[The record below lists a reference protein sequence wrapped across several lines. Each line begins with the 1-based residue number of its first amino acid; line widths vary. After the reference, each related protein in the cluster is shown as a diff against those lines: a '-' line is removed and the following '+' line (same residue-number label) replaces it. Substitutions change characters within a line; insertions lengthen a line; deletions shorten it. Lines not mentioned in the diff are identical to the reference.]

1 MLLISSKDNP
11 NIKNAVKLKKSARY
25 RRQSGSFI
33 AEGLRVCV
41 DAMLSGAQI
50 ETLFVTAKAL
60 EKHGDKIQRLADHSA
75 KCFTLTPEVF
85 ELVSDTETPQ
95 GVLCV
100 IKTLDKTL
108 QFGKIE
114 NGGKYLALDNVQ
126 DPSNLGTILR
136 SAEAFGVS
144 GLILS
149 SDCCDIYS
157 PKVVRGSMGAVFRLP
172 FMICNSIKEFIE
184 ENPQFD
190 SYAAVVDSIADKI
203 TEISFCG
210 SCVAVIGN
218 EGNGIKEETLKACSH
233 RFTIP
238 MAGNAESLN
247 ASVAASIIIWE
258 MIK

>member
-1 MLLISSKDNP
+1 MLLLTSRDNP
-11 NIKNAVKLKKSARY
+11 NIKNVVKLKKNARF
-25 RRQSGSFI
+25 RKQTGSFI

-41 DAMLSGAQI
+41 DAMLSNAQI
-50 ETLFVTAKAL
+50 EALFVTNQAL
-60 EKHGDKIQRLADHSA
+60 EKYAEQIDKLASYSV
-75 KCFTLTPEVF
+75 KSFTLAPELF
-85 ELVSDTETPQ
+85 ELISDTETPQ

-108 QFGKIE
+108 QFGKIN

-136 SAEAFGVS
+136 SAEAFGIS
-144 GLILS
+144 GIILS

-157 PKVVRGSMGAVFRLP
+157 PKVVRGSMGAIFRLP
-172 FMICNSIKEFIE
+172 FMVCDSIRAFLED
-184 ENPQFD
+184 NPQLD
-190 SYAAVVDSIADKI
+190 SYAAVVDSSADKI
-203 TEISFCG
+203 TELSFCD
-210 SCVAVIGN
+210 SCVAIIGN
-218 EGNGIKEETLKACSH
+218 EGNGIKKETLEACSH